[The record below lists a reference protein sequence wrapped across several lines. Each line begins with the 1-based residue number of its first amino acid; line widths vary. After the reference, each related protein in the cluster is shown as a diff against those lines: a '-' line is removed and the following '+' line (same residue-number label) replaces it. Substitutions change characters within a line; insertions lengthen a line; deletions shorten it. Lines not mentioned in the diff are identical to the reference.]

1 MSSSRSLSSA
11 QARRTVENYTPPLS
25 VLNARG
31 NPRKSIASRNMPTPP
46 LQQQY
51 SYQQQQQQ
59 QQSDYQ
65 QQEYNQMYQQPTP
78 QMFVPRNQQP
88 LLDIQSES
96 PQTLLPRS
104 GKIHI
109 NNAIGLITLRLSN
122 LEEQLK
128 LTENNETG
136 DFNSIVSTLV
146 GRIEVL
152 EEQLPKKLL
161 DTITELQKEVEYL
174 KQITTLLNSSSGTL
188 ETDNSQ
194 PFLVV
199 SDA

>member
-31 NPRKSIASRNMPTPP
+31 NPRKSIASRNMPNPPP

-51 SYQQQQQQ
+51 SYQQQQQ
-59 QQSDYQ
+59 SDYQ
-65 QQEYNQMYQQPTP
+65 QPEYNQMYQQPTP

-128 LTENNETG
+128 STENNETG

-174 KQITTLLNSSSGTL
+174 KQITTLLNSSSGTV

>member
-59 QQSDYQ
+59 SDYQ
-65 QQEYNQMYQQPTP
+65 QPEYNQMYQQPTP